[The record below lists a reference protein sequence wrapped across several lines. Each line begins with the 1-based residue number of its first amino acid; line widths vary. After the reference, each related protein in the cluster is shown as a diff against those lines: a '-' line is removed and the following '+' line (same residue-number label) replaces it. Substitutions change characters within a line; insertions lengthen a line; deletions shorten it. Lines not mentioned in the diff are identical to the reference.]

1 MDTEPHRRTDPR
13 RSLGATGE
21 QLAAEHLIRRG
32 YAILDR
38 NFRTRA
44 GELDIVAANRYTLVF
59 VEVKT
64 LRAGGERRPFDAI
77 NLRKRAKV
85 RRMASA
91 WLAARGANRP
101 RLRELRFDAI
111 GIVLERDGSLI
122 SLEHLE
128 GAF

>member
-1 MDTEPHRRTDPR
+1 MGTTDHR

-21 QLAAEHLIRRG
+21 QLAAEHLMRRG
-32 YAILDR
+32 YTILDR
-38 NFRTRA
+38 NFRTRG
-44 GELDIVAANRYTLVF
+44 GELDIVAANQHALVF

-64 LRAGGERRPFDAI
+64 LRAGSERRPFDAI

-85 RRMASA
+85 RRMAAA
-91 WLAARGANRP
+91 WLTARGSDRP

-111 GIVLERDGSLI
+111 GIVLARDGSLVA
-122 SLEHLE
+122 LEHLE